1 MNVLTDNIFG
11 VYRKYLVAAFG
22 SALYAVRRGAR
33 VSTAPA
39 NRYFTAALLM
49 GIALSAASAIWAS
62 SARVSRR

>member
-22 SALYAVRRGAR
+22 SVLYAVRRGAR

-39 NRYFTAALLM
+39 NR
-49 GIALSAASAIWAS
+49 
-62 SARVSRR
+62 